1 MACSWTRD
9 VLKTIWHVI
18 GLNLGLDVAVL
29 DQALAL
35 KPKSLTFNWP

>member
-1 MACSWTRD
+1 